1 MNPAAHE
8 LVPTASADDL
18 RAAAP
23 ATRRSTDDEDYDSD
37 DDGML
42 VHLYLF

>member
-1 MNPAAHE
+1 MNPAARE

-23 ATRRSTDDEDYDSD
+23 AARRSTDDEYDSD
-37 DDGML
+37 DEPDL
-42 VHLYLF
+42 TN